1 MPASSFNAR
10 RAASLLIGAA
20 LVLPACAA
28 GTQSAPANAQ
38 GTGGAVQA
46 ISTADKQEGAKYH
59 PQLLAEFGGAV
70 TGPQADYVAMV
81 GKKIAVQSGLSNAQG
96 DFTVTLLN
104 SSVDNAFA
112 IPGGYVYTTRQ
123 LVSLMNNE
131 AELAGVLGHE
141 VGHVAARHSAKRQ
154 SASTRNQVIGLLGA
168 VLSGVLLGNS
178 QLGQWL
184 QQGFMQGSQ
193 LLTLKFSRSQET
205 EADKLGIE
213 YLRRAGYDPRAMS
226 TVLASLAA
234 QNGLS
239 TRLLGA
245 QENRVPEWASTHPD
259 PASRVSTTLRL
270 AGTTPT
276 GVINRDTFLTRING
290 LTYGDDPRQGI
301 VEGRK
306 FVHPVEKFAFEAPQG
321 FFLVN
326 GTQAVSIS
334 GQSGKGQLTMLAF
347 NGDLDAYVRSVFAA
361 IGQQNQTTITP
372 GQIQRTT
379 VNGIPAAYGVARVA
393 QSGGSS
399 VDVTVFAY
407 QMANTQALHFMT
419 LAQAGQS
426 GVFQPMFG
434 SMRRISAAEAG
445 AVRPRKLEVVT
456 VKSTDTLQSLAAR
469 MAYTDAPLDRFLVLN
484 GLNANSRL
492 VAGQRVKLVT
502 Y

>member
-1 MPASSFNAR
+1 MPVRSSFTAQ
-10 RAASLLIGAA
+10 RAVTLLIGAA

-38 GTGGAVQA
+38 SAGGAVQQ
-46 ISTADKQEGAKYH
+46 ISARDKQEGAKYH

-70 TGPQADYVAMV
+70 TGPQAQYVEAV
-81 GKKIAVQSGLSNAQG
+81 GKKIAVRSGLSNAQG

-112 IPGGYVYTTRQ
+112 IPGGYIYTTRQ

-154 SASTRNQVIGLLGA
+154 SNALRNQVIGVLGA
-168 VLSGVLLGNS
+168 VLSGVFLGNS
-178 QLGQWL
+178 QVGQLL
-184 QQGFMQGSQ
+184 QQSFLQGSQ
-193 LLTLKFSRSQET
+193 LLTLRFSRAQEN
-205 EADKLGIE
+205 EADRLGIE

-234 QNGLS
+234 QNALS
-239 TRLLGA
+239 VRLLGA
-245 QENRVPEWASTHPD
+245 PENRVPEWASTHPD
-259 PASRVSTTLRL
+259 PAARVSTTLRL
-270 AGTTPT
+270 AGRNPG
-276 GVINRDTFLTRING
+276 GVLNRDVFLNSING
-290 LTYGDDPRQGI
+290 LVYGDDPKEGI

-306 FVHPVEKFAFEAPQG
+306 FVHPVERFAFEAPQG

-334 GQSGKGQLTMLAF
+334 GQSGKGQLTVAPF
-347 NGDLDAYVRSVFAA
+347 TGDLDAYVRSVFATLA
-361 IGQQNQTTITP
+361 QQNQVAITP

-379 VNGIPAAYGVARVA
+379 VNGIPAAYSVARVA
-393 QSGGSS
+393 QGNSAI
-399 VDVTVFAY
+399 DVTVFAY
-407 QMANTQALHFMT
+407 QMDTAKAFHFVT
-419 LAQAGQS
+419 LSQAGQAQ
-426 GVFQPMFG
+426 VFNPMFA
-434 SMRRISAAEAG
+434 SMRRISVSEAG
-445 AVRPRKLEVVT
+445 AIRPRKLVVVT
-456 VKSTDTLQSLAAR
+456 ARSGDTVQSLASR

-484 GLNANSRL
+484 GLRADARI